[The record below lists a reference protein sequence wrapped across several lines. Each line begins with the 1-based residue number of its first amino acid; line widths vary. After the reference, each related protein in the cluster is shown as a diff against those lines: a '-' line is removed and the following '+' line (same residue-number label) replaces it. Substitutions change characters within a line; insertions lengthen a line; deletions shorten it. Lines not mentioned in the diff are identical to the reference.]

1 MAQARGSK
9 VVSHAARKTREAMLA
24 KLQEL
29 IAREYPGLPI
39 STAYD
44 RIRDATGLSLSTMQ
58 RVMSGKTGPS
68 IDTLS
73 DLARHLGSSVA
84 EIVTIKPEAES
95 NTLPFRKRPSTVN
108 DPKPPKSSRNPPY

>member
-24 KLQEL
+24 KLKEL
-29 IAREYPGLPI
+29 IAREYPGIPI
-39 STAYD
+39 STAYE

-73 DLARHLGSSVA
+73 DLARHLGSTVA
-84 EIVTIKPEAES
+84 EIVTWTVEVES
-95 NTLPFRKRPSTVN
+95 NTLPFRKRSPGGG
-108 DPKPPKSSRNPPY
+108 DEKPPKSSRNPPY

>member
-24 KLQEL
+24 KLREL
-29 IAREYPGLPI
+29 IAHEYPGIPI
-39 STAYD
+39 STAYE

-73 DLARHLGSSVA
+73 DLARHLGSTVA

-95 NTLPFRKRPSTVN
+95 NTLPFRTRSGPLG
-108 DPKPPKSSRNPPY
+108 DPKPSKSSRNPTY